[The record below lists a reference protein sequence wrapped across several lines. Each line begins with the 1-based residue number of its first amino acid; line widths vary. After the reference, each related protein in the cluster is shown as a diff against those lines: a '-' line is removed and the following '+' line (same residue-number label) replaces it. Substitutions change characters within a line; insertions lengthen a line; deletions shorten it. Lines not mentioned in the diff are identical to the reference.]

1 MHLMREAERLRAFW
15 FIHRCEETMRN
26 RTKKTAILAG
36 VALPAM
42 LWVGGFAAQANAAS
56 LTNEGNQ
63 YLALMNEMGGNPAD
77 FNIDDGKKLW
87 TEKRGPKKASMEQ
100 CNLGLGPGVLKGA
113 YAQLPRYFADTG
125 KVQDL
130 ESRLIT
136 CMETLQGFT
145 EQQAEHDAFAK
156 ESGNAT
162 PLVNMAM
169 YVAHESDNMKI
180 AIPQNT
186 PEEKLAYENGKKL
199 FFYRGGPFSF
209 SCATC
214 HSEKDKRIKISAL
227 PDLVDT
233 GPKGAAVSYATWP
246 AYPNSQGVART
257 LEWRMLACF
266 RQQRFPMPKMTSNA
280 VIDLITYMGVNS
292 NGATLHT
299 PSFKR

>member
-1 MHLMREAERLRAFW
+1 
-15 FIHRCEETMRN
+15 MRN

-42 LWVGGFAAQANAAS
+42 LWVGGFANHANAES
-56 LTNEGNQ
+56 VTQEGNQ

-87 TEKRGPKKASMEQ
+87 TEKRGPKNASMEQ

-113 YAQLPRYFADTG
+113 YAQLPRYFPDTG

-130 ESRLIT
+130 ESRLVT
-136 CMETLQGFT
+136 CMETLQGFS
-145 EQQAEHDAFAK
+145 AKDADKAPFAP
-156 ESGNAT
+156 EGGNAS
-162 PLVNMAM
+162 PLENMAF
-169 YVAHESDNMKI
+169 YVAHESDGMKI
-180 AIPQNT
+180 AIPQNDAK
-186 PEEKLAYENGKKL
+186 EKLSYENGKKL
-199 FFYRGGPFSF
+199 FFYRAGPFNF

-214 HSEKDKRIKISAL
+214 HSESGKRIKISAL
-227 PDLVDT
+227 PNLTET
-233 GPKGAAVSYATWP
+233 GPNGAAVSYATWP
-246 AYPNSQGVART
+246 AYPNSQGVARS

-266 RQQRFPMPKMTSNA
+266 RQQRFPAPKFTSNA

>member
-1 MHLMREAERLRAFW
+1 
-15 FIHRCEETMRN
+15 MRN

-42 LWVGGFAAQANAAS
+42 LWVGGFATQANAAS
-56 LTNEGNQ
+56 ITTEGNQ

-87 TEKRGPKKASMEQ
+87 AEKRGPKNASMEQ

-130 ESRLIT
+130 QSRLVT
-136 CMETLQGFT
+136 CMVNLQGFT
-145 EQQAEHDAFAK
+145 AAEAMHDPFNK
-156 ESGNAT
+156 KGGNAT
-162 PLVNMAM
+162 DIANLAL
-169 YVAHESDNMKI
+169 YVAKQSDGMKI
-180 AIPQNT
+180 DIPQNAAQ
-186 PEEKLAYENGKKL
+186 EKLSYENGKKL

-214 HSEKDKRIKISAL
+214 HSESDKRIKISAL
-227 PDLVDT
+227 PNLTMT
-233 GPKGAAVSYATWP
+233 GPNGAAKSYATWP

-266 RQQRFPMPKMTSNA
+266 RQQRFPAPKYTSNA

-292 NGATLHT
+292 NGQTLHT
-299 PSFKR
+299 PTFKR

>member
-1 MHLMREAERLRAFW
+1 
-15 FIHRCEETMRN
+15 MRN
-26 RTKKTAILAG
+26 RTKKAAVLAG
-36 VALPAM
+36 VVLPVM
-42 LWVGGFAAQANAAS
+42 LWAGATAQRAQAAESITQQGNA
-56 LTNEGNQ
+56 
-63 YLALMNEMGGNPAD
+63 YLQLMNEMGGNPAD

-87 TEKRGPKKASMEQ
+87 SEKAGPKHVSLEQ
-100 CNLGLGPGVLKGA
+100 CDLGLGPGVVKGA

-125 KVQDL
+125 RVQDL
-130 ESRLIT
+130 ESRLVT
-136 CMETLQGFT
+136 CMETLQGLT
-145 EQQAEHDAFAK
+145 PMQADKDHFAK
-156 ESGNAT
+156 EGGNAS
-162 PLVNMAM
+162 PLENIAM
-169 YVAHESDNMKI
+169 YVAHESDGMKI
-180 AIPQNT
+180 AIPQAT
-186 PEEKLAYENGKKL
+186 PQERLAYENGKKL
-199 FFYRGGPFSF
+199 FFYRAGPFSF

-214 HSEKDKRIKISAL
+214 HSESDKRIKISAL
-227 PDLVDT
+227 PNLTMT

>member
-42 LWVGGFAAQANAAS
+42 LWVGGFAVQANAAS

-87 TEKRGPKKASMEQ
+87 TEKRGPKNASMEQ

-145 EQQAEHDAFAK
+145 E
-156 ESGNAT
+156 
-162 PLVNMAM
+162 
-169 YVAHESDNMKI
+169 
-180 AIPQNT
+180 
-186 PEEKLAYENGKKL
+186 
-199 FFYRGGPFSF
+199 
-209 SCATC
+209 
-214 HSEKDKRIKISAL
+214 
-227 PDLVDT
+227 
-233 GPKGAAVSYATWP
+233 
-246 AYPNSQGVART
+246 
-257 LEWRMLACF
+257 
-266 RQQRFPMPKMTSNA
+266 
-280 VIDLITYMGVNS
+280 
-292 NGATLHT
+292 
-299 PSFKR
+299 

>member
-1 MHLMREAERLRAFW
+1 
-15 FIHRCEETMRN
+15 MRN

-42 LWVGGFAAQANAAS
+42 LWVGGFANHANAES
-56 LTNEGNQ
+56 VTQEGNQ

-87 TEKRGPKKASMEQ
+87 TEKRGPKNASMEQ

-113 YAQLPRYFADTG
+113 YAQLPRYFPDTG

-130 ESRLIT
+130 ESRLVT
-136 CMETLQGFT
+136 CMETLQGFSAKD
-145 EQQAEHDAFAK
+145 AEKAPFAP
-156 ESGNAT
+156 EGGNAS
-162 PLVNMAM
+162 PLENMAF
-169 YVAHESDNMKI
+169 YVAHESDGMKI
-180 AIPQNT
+180 AIPQNDAK
-186 PEEKLAYENGKKL
+186 EKLSYENGKKL
-199 FFYRGGPFSF
+199 FFYRAGPFNF

-214 HSEKDKRIKISAL
+214 HSESGKRIKISAL
-227 PDLVDT
+227 PNLTDT
-233 GPKGAAVSYATWP
+233 GPNGAAVSYATWP
-246 AYPNSQGVART
+246 AYPNSQGVARS

-266 RQQRFPMPKMTSNA
+266 RQQRFPAPKFTSNA

>member
-1 MHLMREAERLRAFW
+1 MHLMREAEGLRAFW

-56 LTNEGNQ
+56 LTTEGNQ

-77 FNIDDGKKLW
+77 FNIDDGKRLW
-87 TEKRGPKKASMEQ
+87 NEKRGPKKATLQQ

-130 ESRLIT
+130 QSRLVT
-136 CMETLQGFT
+136 CMVNLQGFT
-145 EQQAEHDAFAK
+145 PAEAMHDPFNK
-156 ESGNAT
+156 KGGNAT
-162 PLVNMAM
+162 DIANLAL
-169 YVAHESDNMKI
+169 YVAKQSDGMKI
-180 AIPQNT
+180 DIPQST
-186 PEEKLAYENGKKL
+186 PQEKLSYENGKKL

-214 HSEKDKRIKISAL
+214 HSESDKRIKISAL
-227 PDLVDT
+227 PNLTMT
-233 GPKGAAVSYATWP
+233 GPNGAAKSYATWP

-266 RQQRFPMPKMTSNA
+266 RQQRFPAPKYTSNA

-292 NGATLHT
+292 NGQTLHT
-299 PSFKR
+299 PTFKR